1 MVSTITKGQFHLI
14 QNLKFTHLFFR
25 KSVVV
30 ISVYLFSTFI
40 PIKDLNSISIPKEN
54 WNLVMYGGI
63 FTTTD
68 LIPIV
73 FRQKTDYKESYI
85 GSLGISRPLDY
96 RIRWFDFLW
105 EGNVTKHFG
114 EMNHWELNGF
124 YIVKIDRM
132 YGSPISLS
140 LGEGLSLAS
149 ENPKLEN
156 KAKGYYL
163 DGLQKDA
170 IESRALLNY
179 MMVEISSYLPFER
192 KTELFLRVHHRS
204 GIFGL
209 YCPPDPNC
217 GSNFVSYGFRTSF

>member
-1 MVSTITKGQFHLI
+1 MIQNQKIFHGFSHKLVVIVSFVFFSTI
-14 QNLKFTHLFFR
+14 
-25 KSVVV
+25 
-30 ISVYLFSTFI
+30 I
-40 PIKDLNSISIPKEN
+40 PLKDLNSISIPKEN
-54 WNLVMYGGI
+54 WTLVLYGGI

-85 GSLGISRPLDY
+85 GSFGISRPLDY

-114 EMNHWELNGF
+114 EMNHWEMNGF

-132 YGSPISLS
+132 YGSPFSLS

>member
-1 MVSTITKGQFHLI
+1 MVPTIIIKVQLIHMRLTKI
-14 QNLKFTHLFFR
+14 
-25 KSVVV
+25 V
-30 ISVYLFSTFI
+30 I
-40 PIKDLNSISIPKEN
+40 PIFLLCIFFLPFRFLSSISIPKEN
-54 WNLVMYGGI
+54 WNIVLYGGI

-85 GSLGISRPLDY
+85 GTIGVSRPLDY

-105 EGNVTKHFG
+105 ETNVTKHFG
-114 EMNHWELNGF
+114 EMNHWETNAF
-124 YIVKIDRM
+124 YIVKINRIYD
-132 YGSPISLS
+132 SPISLS
-140 LGEGLSLAS
+140 LGEGMSLAS
-149 ENPKLEN
+149 ENPRLEN

-163 DGLQKDA
+163 ETGLQKDA

-179 MMVEISSYLPFER
+179 MMVEVSSYLPLER
-192 KTELFLRVHHRS
+192 KTEVFLRIHHRS

-217 GSNFVSYGFRTSF
+217 GSNFVSYGFRTAF

>member
-1 MVSTITKGQFHLI
+1 
-14 QNLKFTHLFFR
+14 
-25 KSVVV
+25 
-30 ISVYLFSTFI
+30 
-40 PIKDLNSISIPKEN
+40 
-54 WNLVMYGGI
+54 MYGGI

-85 GSLGISRPLDY
+85 GSLGISRPFDY

-114 EMNHWELNGF
+114 EMNHWEVNGF

-132 YGSPISLS
+132 YGSPFSLS

-179 MMVEISSYLPFER
+179 MMVEFSSYLPFER
-192 KTELFLRVHHRS
+192 KTEIFLRVHHRS

-217 GSNFVSYGFRTSF
+217 GSNFVSYGFRTVF

>member
-1 MVSTITKGQFHLI
+1 MIESNSMSKKSFYPYHMNSKI
-14 QNLKFTHLFFR
+14 LF
-25 KSVVV
+25 
-30 ISVYLFSTFI
+30 I
-40 PIKDLNSISIPKEN
+40 SISFLCLMFSPTEGLRSVTIPKEN
-54 WNLVMYGGI
+54 WSVVLYGGI

-85 GSLGISRPLDY
+85 GTIGVTRPLEY

-105 EGNVTKHFG
+105 EANVTKHFG
-114 EMNHWELNGF
+114 EMKHWEANAF
-124 YIVKIDRM
+124 YIVKIDRI
-132 YGSPISLS
+132 YDSPFSLS
-140 LGEGLSLAS
+140 LGEGMSLAS

-163 DGLQKDA
+163 ESGLQKDA

-179 MMVEISSYLPFER
+179 MMVEVSSYLPFER
-192 KTELFLRVHHRS
+192 KTEIFLRIHHRS

-217 GSNFVSYGFRTSF
+217 GSNFVSYGFRTAF